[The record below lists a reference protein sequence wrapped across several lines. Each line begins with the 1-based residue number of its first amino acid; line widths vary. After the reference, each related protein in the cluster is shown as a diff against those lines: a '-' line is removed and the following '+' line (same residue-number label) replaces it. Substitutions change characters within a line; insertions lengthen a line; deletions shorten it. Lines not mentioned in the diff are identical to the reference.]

1 MIRDLNLNWTRD
13 RNEVLSG
20 VHGLVGTFFEQ
31 FLDSLNSDVIC
42 SGPFSYSS
50 CRLEKCFHRHRVV
63 SWAKSKYERKQKVV
77 AESVK
82 SQIKHGN
89 WFHEEITE
97 LSVKKA
103 STPLV
108 YGWLALWTLA
118 KLIQTA
124 FYVKY
129 FNSTGKVCAC
139 LHSWGIITVSIEPWI
154 PVAPA
159 LSCLTNTKTGEVV
172 HSSLFQTTCLSFTSR
187 SVRRVTSRR
196 WSCSDSD
203 GRPVNSSLESLAR
216 SFCNLMC
223 TVLTIFCLVRI
234 FF

>member
-1 MIRDLNLNWTRD
+1 M
-13 RNEVLSG
+13 
-20 VHGLVGTFFEQ
+20 
-31 FLDSLNSDVIC
+31 
-42 SGPFSYSS
+42 
-50 CRLEKCFHRHRVV
+50 
-63 SWAKSKYERKQKVV
+63 
-77 AESVK
+77 
-82 SQIKHGN
+82 
-89 WFHEEITE
+89 E

-103 STPLV
+103 SMPLV

-118 KLIQTA
+118 KLTQTA

-172 HSSLFQTTCLSFTSR
+172 HSSLFQTTCLSFPRR
-187 SVRRVTSRR
+187 SVGTMTSRR
-196 WSCSDSD
+196 WSCADRLLSDSD
-203 GRPVNSSLESLAR
+203 KRLVNTSAESLAR
-216 SFCNLMC
+216 SFCSPMC
-223 TVLTIFCLVRI
+223 TVLTVLCFVKI